1 MTDSIVRVTASPHL
15 RSTEST
21 TKIMWSVV
29 ISLVPVVASSIFFF
43 GPGAIFILLACCA
56 GCLLA
61 ERCFGSRPG
70 SLADGSA
77 MITGLLL
84 GLTLPPGFPLW
95 MAFLGGA
102 FGMVFGK
109 IIFGGL
115 GQNIFNPALVGR
127 AFLQAAFPVAITTW
141 PAKAEHWSMF
151 QGDIFAIPLF
161 SPAMDAVTEAT
172 PLGNLKFGDDPTVTS
187 IFDLFFGTT
196 GGSLG
201 ETSALLLLLG
211 GLYLALRG
219 HLNWHIPVS
228 IFVSVFLFSGLFY
241 TLGISPFPPL
251 FMLFSG
257 GLMLGAIYM
266 ATDMV
271 TSPVTNRGC
280 WIFGFGIGLLV
291 TLIRIWGGLPEGVMY
306 AILLMNAMVPFI
318 DRATQPQLFGSAP
331 KDGGKEGGKEGVRA
345 MTDVVR
351 SEEFPVPVS
360 QPAPEQK
367 KVSTFN
373 LIATLTIIGALAGL
387 LIVLVDQHTR
397 PIIDKYRAEQLQK
410 AVYEV
415 LPGATSY
422 ATYYLVGNSLS
433 LTLPQAAKVSEYKR
447 VYIGYDAALQIKG
460 VAIERGEP
468 GFQDIVRLIFGYD
481 PHTATLLGMKVL
493 ESKETPG
500 LGDKIFKD
508 QAFVDQFFAGPQPPL
523 VAVKAGAGKGRPN
536 EIDTITGA
544 TISSKVVIDIIN
556 HALQEWTPVLD
567 QGIPLTPP
575 AAVNDEA
582 KQ

>member
-21 TKIMWSVV
+21 IRIMWSVV
-29 ISLVPVVASSIFFF
+29 MSLLPVVASSIFFF
-43 GPGAIFILLACCA
+43 GPGAIFILFACCA

-70 SLADGSA
+70 SIADGSA

-102 FGMVFGK
+102 FGIIFGK

-115 GQNIFNPALVGR
+115 GQNIFNPSLVGR

-141 PAKAEHWSMF
+141 PAKPEHWSMF
-151 QGDIFAIPLF
+151 QGDIFAVPLF
-161 SPAMDAVTEAT
+161 SPAFDAGTEAT
-172 PLGNLKFGDDPTVTS
+172 PLGNLKFGADPVVTS

-228 IFVSVFLFSGLFY
+228 IFVSVFLFSGLFF

-318 DRATQPQLFGSAP
+318 DRATQPQLFGSTP
-331 KDGGKEGGKEGVRA
+331 KDESEKEVRA
-345 MTDVVR
+345 PTGEVLT
-351 SEEFPVPVS
+351 EEFPVPVS
-360 QPAPEQK
+360 VQVPEQK
-367 KVSTFN
+367 EVSTFS
-373 LIATLTIIGALAGL
+373 LVATLTITGAVAGL
-387 LIVLVDQHTR
+387 LIASVDQHTR

-415 LPGATSY
+415 LPGATTY
-422 ATYYLVGNSLS
+422 ATYYLVGNALS
-433 LTLPQAAKVSEYKR
+433 LTLPEAAKESEYKR
-447 VYIGYDAALQIKG
+447 VYIGYDASVQIKG

-468 GFQDIVRLIFGYD
+468 GFQDIVQLIFGYD
-481 PHTATLLGMKVL
+481 PITGTLLGMKVL

-508 QAFVDQFFAGPQPPL
+508 QSFVDQFFAGPEPPL

-536 EIDTITGA
+536 EIDAITGA

-567 QGIPLTPP
+567 QGIPQVPP
-575 AAVNDEA
+575 GSMGEEA
-582 KQ
+582 KR